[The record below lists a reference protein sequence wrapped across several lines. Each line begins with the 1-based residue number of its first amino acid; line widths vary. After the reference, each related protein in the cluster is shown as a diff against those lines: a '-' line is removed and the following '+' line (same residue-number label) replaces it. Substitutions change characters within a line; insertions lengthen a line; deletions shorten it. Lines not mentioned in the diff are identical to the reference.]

1 MLKKLKYLALMLLLA
16 FSMLSAEN
24 YEQKITKSFQLPA
37 TGTLELANINGE
49 IQVTTKGGSSI
60 DIKAIKKSDHKGE
73 IENVEVL
80 FEQDGDILRV
90 KVKYNKRN
98 ARAKVDF
105 TVSIPEK
112 LARAEFKSVN
122 GKLDC
127 SGKFA
132 DLTLKTVNG
141 KVDFSGEF
149 RTGTFKT
156 VNGSIDLSQ
165 EPLLSGDLEVETVNG
180 AIEIELN
187 RKSAFWVEGRTINGS
202 IDNEFGIKVDKHL
215 VGSSLSGK
223 VNEGGKYKVNV
234 ETVNG
239 SIDISKI

>member
-1 MLKKLKYLALMLLLA
+1 MVKKLKYALLVLLLA
-16 FSMLSAEN
+16 FSGLYAEN
-24 YEQKITKSFQLPA
+24 YEQKIVKTFQLPA

-49 IQVTTKGGSSI
+49 IKVTAGGGASV

-80 FEQDGDILRV
+80 FEQSGDVLKV

-105 TVSIPEK
+105 YVAIPEK

-122 GKLDC
+122 GRINC

-141 KVDFSGEF
+141 KIDFSGEF
-149 RTGTFKT
+149 RMGTFKT
-156 VNGSIDLSQ
+156 VNGSIELSQ
-165 EPLLSGDLEVETVNG
+165 EPLLSGDLEAETVNG
-180 AIEIELN
+180 AIDIELN

-202 IDNEFGIKVDKHL
+202 IDNEFGIRVEKHL
-215 VGSSLSGK
+215 VGSSFSGK
-223 VNEGGKYKVNV
+223 VNEGGKNKVNV